1 MASLIRT
8 EHIDMLSNKNSTIVL
23 VAAVAALNFAG
34 ICQAASAADSKAKN
48 ALTLSIS
55 APDPR
60 ADLQL
65 NEKPDPVYLQ
75 VTNNNGSAPV
85 YSAPIIPGDT
95 KSVELK
101 IASASTNGSQLQ
113 FVSNS
118 AGNVQPMSFV
128 YVLSG
133 ERLAC
138 LINKNAKIQVEYSIN
153 TKLLDV
159 RDIPAGC

>member
-1 MASLIRT
+1 
-8 EHIDMLSNKNSTIVL
+8 MLSNKTSVFAL
-23 VAAVAALNFAG
+23 LAAITALNFTG
-34 ICQAASAADSKAKN
+34 ICQAATATAAEAKN
-48 ALTLSIS
+48 AVTLSIS

-60 ADLQL
+60 SDLQP

-75 VTNNNGSAPV
+75 VTANNGSAPV

-101 IASASTNGSQLQ
+101 IVSASANGSQLQ

-118 AGNVQPMSFV
+118 SSNIQPMSFV

-138 LINKNAKIQVEYSIN
+138 LINKRAKIQVEYSIN

-159 RDIPAGC
+159 RGIPADC